1 MSRKHEFR
9 EIHHR
14 ENYPKWQRK
23 WICTRKC
30 HIFLN
35 ETGAFGTEYLHP
47 MPFSKNEFRENRYND
62 ESRTSLKDVN
72 EIFSSF

>member
-9 EIHHR
+9 QIQHR
-14 ENYPKWQRK
+14 ENYTKWQRK
-23 WICTRKC
+23 WIYTRKC

-35 ETGAFGTEYLHP
+35 ETGAFGTEYLHL
-47 MPFSKNEFRENRYND
+47 MPFSNNEFREIRYND

-72 EIFSSF
+72 EIFPSF